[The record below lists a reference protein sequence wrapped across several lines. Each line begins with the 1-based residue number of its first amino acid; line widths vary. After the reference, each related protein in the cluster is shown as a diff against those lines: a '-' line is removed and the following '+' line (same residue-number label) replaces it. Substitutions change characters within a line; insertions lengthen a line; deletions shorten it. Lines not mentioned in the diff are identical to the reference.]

1 MVIDYCLGDFRQLP
15 PVLDDY
21 VWEKSRADGRPALA
35 AGHWNENFTISYLTQ
50 KMRCPDDR
58 AFCDICDRVGK
69 NELIP
74 TDVDF
79 FKSKVIESEIPM
91 EKSNDNF
98 KSGLVTIIV
107 TTNYAREKINLK
119 ELRSLLS
126 DEKEYVCVS
135 KDDTINKKNFD
146 ARDTAMVSHSK
157 TKGLLT
163 NLIIR
168 TGAPVQIT
176 TNHSTARYRED
187 GIMNGCRK

>member
-1 MVIDYCLGDFRQLP
+1 
-15 PVLDDY
+15 
-21 VWEKSRADGRPALA
+21 
-35 AGHWNENFTISYLTQ
+35 
-50 KMRCPDDR
+50 MRCPDDR

-119 ELRSLLS
+119 KLPSLLS

-135 KDDTINKKNFD
+135 KDDTINKKTENS
-146 ARDTAMVSHSK
+146 RLPK
-157 TKGLLT
+157 EKGTK
-163 NLIIR
+163 
-168 TGAPVQIT
+168 
-176 TNHSTARYRED
+176 
-187 GIMNGCRK
+187 